1 MSKLYYFKFYTL
13 IAAFSFLL
21 LACNSKNKPIP
32 KDIIQPE
39 KMTLI
44 LSDVQI
50 IEATLL
56 HIQQKDE
63 NPNNY
68 KKNLYDLLFLKHN
81 ITKELLDTSINY
93 YANNNI
99 TALDKIYAD
108 VITNLSQK
116 QSIINNQ

>member
-21 LACNSKNKPIP
+21 LAYNSKNKPIP